1 MPVSDKTK
9 YTTYPVTMTNGS
21 LNNFH
26 TAPADGYVRVIVD
39 PVNNN
44 SSSGIIL
51 VTYVSSTTDD
61 DITAMLNGTSMIEK
75 EILAESAM
83 VTLIRHRLFVPIEKG
98 NKFMVWFSSPENNI
112 QILDYSFIPCN
123 GSL

>member
-1 MPVSDKTK
+1 FICAKNEFKEIYTKNELEKIATHASMPVSDKTK

-83 VTLIRHRLFVPIEKG
+83 VTLIRHRLFVP
-98 NKFMVWFSSPENNI
+98 
-112 QILDYSFIPCN
+112 
-123 GSL
+123 